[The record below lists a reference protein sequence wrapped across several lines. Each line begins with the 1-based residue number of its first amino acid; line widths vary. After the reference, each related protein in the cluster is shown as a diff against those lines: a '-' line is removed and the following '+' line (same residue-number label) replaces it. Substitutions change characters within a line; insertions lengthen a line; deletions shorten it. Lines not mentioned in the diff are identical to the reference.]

1 MTTLIFLL
9 KLMVLTDVVDASSRL
24 GFFLTVDDIVTYIET
39 DGIQLD
45 SSAHRRLHPL
55 RLFLQFLSLVT

>member
-1 MTTLIFLL
+1 
-9 KLMVLTDVVDASSRL
+9 MVLTDVVDTSSRL